1 LVNEQGNEMD
11 YAANL
16 ALFLQE
22 KVGSIFGE
30 WDGRMTAAEQR
41 ALFGRFL
48 GKGLLTINGDKE
60 IVEHHV
66 KVCFGTDSD
75 CTARVKWRDL
85 K

>member
-1 LVNEQGNEMD
+1 MD

-22 KVGSIFGE
+22 KTGTIFGE

-48 GKGLLTINGDKE
+48 GKGLLCINGLTE
-60 IVEHHV
+60 VVEHHV

-75 CTARVKWRDL
+75 CTARVAWRDL

>member
-1 LVNEQGNEMD
+1 MD

-22 KVGSIFGE
+22 KTGTIFGE

-48 GKGLLTINGDKE
+48 GKGLLCINGSAE
-60 IVEHHV
+60 TVEHHV

-75 CTARVKWRDL
+75 MTARVAWRDL